1 MRILYFSKGYTPHD
15 YRFLSSLSQT
25 ENEIFYMQLEPVS
38 RQTEDRDI
46 PRSVKKIAWAGGTKV
61 FRWRDALRL
70 KLDLQRVIRELQPD
84 IIHAGPIQ
92 TCAFLVALAGFPR
105 LLTMSWGYDLMMD
118 ADRNWLFRF
127 ITQYT
132 LKRSAHFTSDAA
144 VTRDKAVLLGMDAR
158 RMTIF
163 PWGVDTDHFAPTR
176 LEQRNTPEHG
186 GQEAVTLFCSRT
198 WESIYGVDVL
208 ANAFVNVARECPYV
222 NMILLGGG
230 SMEASIRKTLA
241 EGGVIERVFFGG
253 QVAQRDLPRWYCQ
266 SDIYISPSHVDGTSV
281 TLLEAMACGLP
292 CLVSDIPGNMD
303 WIVEGV
309 NGWTF
314 RDGDVDDLT
323 EKILLAIRNRES
335 LHSLGDASRRTAV
348 ARANWKKNFGSLLD
362 AYHAIA
368 ADRDR
373 KGPMRELHQ

>member
-25 ENEIFYMQLEPVS
+25 DNEIAFMQLEPVT

-46 PRSVKKIAWAGGTKV
+46 PKSVKKIAWAGGKKV
-61 FRWRDALRL
+61 FRWRDALHL
-70 KLDLQRVIRELQPD
+70 TLDLQRVIREIQPD

-118 ADRNWLFRF
+118 ADKSPLFHF
-127 ITQYT
+127 ITKYT
-132 LKRSAHFTSDAA
+132 LKRSAYFTSDAA

-158 RMTIF
+158 RMIIF
-163 PWGVDTDHFAPTR
+163 PWGVDIDHFVPTR
-176 LEQRNTPEHG
+176 LEQRKTSEHG

-198 WESIYGVDVL
+198 WEAIYGVDVL

-230 SMEASIRKTLA
+230 SMETSIRKTLL
-241 EGGVIERVFFGG
+241 EGGVIGRVSFGG
-253 QVAQRDLPRWYCQ
+253 QVAQCDLPRWYWQ
-266 SDIYISPSHVDGTSV
+266 SDVYISSSHVDGTSV
-281 TLLEAMACGLP
+281 SLLEAMACGLP
-292 CLVSDIPGNMD
+292 CLVSDIPGNLD
-303 WIVEGV
+303 WVVEGV

-323 EKILLAIRNRES
+323 EKIFFAIRNRE
-335 LHSLGDASRRTAV
+335 LLQKIGDASRRTSV
-348 ARANWKKNFGSLLD
+348 ARADWKKNFGSLLE

-368 ADRDR
+368 AD
-373 KGPMRELHQ
+373 